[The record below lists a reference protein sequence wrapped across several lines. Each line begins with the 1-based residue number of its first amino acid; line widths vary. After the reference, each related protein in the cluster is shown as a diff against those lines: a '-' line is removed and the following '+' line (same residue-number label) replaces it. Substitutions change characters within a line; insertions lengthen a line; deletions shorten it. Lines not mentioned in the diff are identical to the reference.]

1 MRRNSKAALQADFV
15 SYKLRTAARISGLLW
30 KSEDRMGEAD
40 MRLAL
45 MLLFAAALTSGAEAR
60 PRDDAMV
67 GAFRCA
73 VVADSRQWLDCYYGA
88 AQPVRAQLGLP
99 PAMAAQTRLAMSP
112 PGGGAIQ
119 GEAIRDQVM
128 TEAARCIS
136 ANGDRQWLDCYYGA
150 ARPMRVQLG
159 LAVSAQAP
167 APLPVAAT
175 RKPAGPPPMPR
186 GRGMFAGFFTDM
198 APVVKNMAVT
208 SYEFEG
214 DGGFTITLADGQV
227 WKQAD
232 EDPIYHRAH
241 WREPASTLHVTV
253 APGAMNS
260 FNLRVAGEE
269 QLYKVHRIR

>member
-1 MRRNSKAALQADFV
+1 
-15 SYKLRTAARISGLLW
+15 
-30 KSEDRMGEAD
+30 

-45 MLLFAAALTSGAEAR
+45 MLLFSACAVLIPVGVQAR

-99 PAMAAQTRLAMSP
+99 PAMTGQTQLALSP
-112 PGGGAIQ
+112 PGGGTIRD
-119 GEAIRDQVM
+119 EAVRDQVM

-136 ANGDRQWLDCYYGA
+136 ANGDRVWLECYYSA
-150 ARPMRVQLG
+150 ARPIRVQLG
-159 LAVSAQAP
+159 LAVP
-167 APLPVAAT
+167 ALAAASPSVPTVAAQLPT
-175 RKPAGPPPMPR
+175 GPPPMPR
-186 GRGMFAGFFTDM
+186 GRGMFTGFFTDP
-198 APVVKNMAVT
+198 APVVKNATMQ
-208 SYEFEG
+208 SYEFGG
-214 DGGFTITLADGQV
+214 DGGFVVTLADGQV

-232 EDPIYHRAH
+232 EDPVYHRAH
-241 WREPASTLHVTV
+241 WREPASTLRVTV

-269 QLYKVHRIR
+269 QFYKVHRIR